1 MSAADCER
9 WENRLLDLAYGEIE
23 EGDEREVRAH
33 LDGCEHCRR
42 GLEKLTRGRSL
53 ARHLEQHEPPAE
65 AMQVVLRAAR
75 DKALEIEAA
84 RAQAAQAK
92 AENEEAA
99 AARPAPPA
107 PKPKSWWG
115 AVLDVVMAPQ
125 FAMATLLLLT
135 VGVGLWWFPG
145 RGPSAGAPPLV
156 SEPATTTARGP
167 EALTPAEPLRFEVDP
182 RTGRVEAHHEGDE
195 EVAVAP
201 TRPRGI
207 HLPSDEPAETGTG
220 EELSAAATVMLDD
233 GESAGVVVDGLLPE
247 PEAPSLEMGSFELGA
262 AESGTGVGGTA
273 GRPRGPSVAWGPSPG
288 GSAPSLPVAPSTAP
302 SVAPS
307 AAPPTEGRSSER
319 AESDEVESPSVDG
332 STLMAA
338 ALLRQARDL
347 VRAGRDRDAIAQY
360 ESLLTR
366 YRSAAEAPTA
376 MIELADCYRRTG
388 AISRARGWLE
398 RAANHPSVAAT
409 ARREL
414 LRLDAAPPAVDSDE
428 AVTSDSY

>member
-23 EGDEREVRAH
+23 KGDEREVRAH

-53 ARHLEQHEPPAE
+53 ARHLEQLEPPPE
-65 AMQVVLRAAR
+65 AMQAVLRAAR

-92 AENEEAA
+92 AEHEESA
-99 AARPAPPA
+99 AARPAPPPPEA
-107 PKPKSWWG
+107 TSWWG
-115 AVLDVVMAPQ
+115 ALLGVVMAPQ

-145 RGPSAGAPPLV
+145 RGPSTGAPPLV
-156 SEPATTTARGP
+156 SEPTTTLAAGP

-182 RTGRVEAHHEGDE
+182 RTGRVEAHHEGE
-195 EVAVAP
+195 GEAVAEVAP

-207 HLPSDEPAETGTG
+207 HFPTEAPPETGESLAG
-220 EELSAAATVMLDD
+220 AATVMLDD
-233 GESAGVVVDGLLPE
+233 GESVGTVVDGVLPE
-247 PEAPSLEMGSFELGA
+247 PEAPRLELGMT
-262 AESGTGVGGTA
+262 AESSGLGASSAATS
-273 GRPRGPSVAWGPSPG
+273 RPSIGWPSPSA
-288 GSAPSLPVAPSTAP
+288 GSAPATTGSVPPVAPAP
-302 SVAPS
+302 ATPM
-307 AAPPTEGRSSER
+307 AEGRVAER
-319 AESDEVESPSVDG
+319 APMDEVESPTVDG

-347 VRAGRDRDAIAQY
+347 VRAGRDREAIAQY

-376 MIELADCYRRTG
+376 MIEIADCYRRTG

-398 RAANHPSVAAT
+398 RAAGYPSVAAA

-414 LRLDAAPPAVDSDE
+414 LRLDAAPPAVDSE
-428 AVTSDSY
+428 AATSDSY